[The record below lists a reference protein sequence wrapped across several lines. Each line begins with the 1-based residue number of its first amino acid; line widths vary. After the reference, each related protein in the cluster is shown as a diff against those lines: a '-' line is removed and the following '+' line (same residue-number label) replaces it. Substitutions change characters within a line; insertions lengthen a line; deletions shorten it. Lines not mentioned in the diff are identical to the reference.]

1 MGNNM
6 INFKTFTKDYLFSL
20 LISGNDLEK
29 DNALKELCKRYKD
42 ISYYVIKRL
51 TEQHTNN

>member
-6 INFKTFTKDYLFSL
+6 INFETSTKDYLFSL

-42 ISYYVIKRL
+42 INYYAIKRL
-51 TEQHTNN
+51 AKQHTNN

>member
-42 ISYYVIKRL
+42 INYYVIKRL
-51 TEQHTNN
+51 AEQHTNN